1 MSQTLGMG
9 ELHLDDAEFMASP
22 RTTVE
27 VEIPLHKVDGDL
39 DLLKMVKVRPEPYP
53 GVLSHTHPFFTLIC
67 GLDVPSNVK
76 TCLKC

>member
-9 ELHLDDAEFMASP
+9 ELHLDDTEFMASP

-39 DLLKMVKVRPEPYP
+39 DLLKMVKVRPEPNP
-53 GVLSHTHPFFTLIC
+53 SVLNHTLPFLRAQC
-67 GLDVPSNVK
+67 PE
-76 TCLKC
+76 

>member
-9 ELHLDDAEFMASP
+9 ELHLDDTEFMASP

-39 DLLKMVKVRPEPYP
+39 DLLKMVKVRPEPNP
-53 GVLSHTHPFFTLIC
+53 GDLNHTHPFSTIIC
-67 GLDVPSNVK
+67 RLNVPVNVK
-76 TCLKC
+76 ARLRC